1 MLFNWNRFNS
11 GRSIVNGGTGNGYRR
26 PSRKRSRWTSR
37 SILPS
42 KGESAIGLM
51 ALIPQAADALSVP
64 VIAAGG
70 IIDHRGV
77 KAALTLGAQG
87 VQIGSAF

>member
-1 MLFNWNRFNS
+1 GS
-11 GRSIVNGGTGNGYRR
+11 EAGGHRGAF
-26 PSRKRSRWTSR
+26 
-37 SILPS
+37 LPS
-42 KGESAIGLM
+42 KGESAVGLM

-70 IIDHRGV
+70 IMDHRGV

-87 VQIGSAF
+87 AQIGSAFLICHESNAHPVHK